1 VEEIERS
8 KKRSYHLKN
17 LYLDPNNYR
26 FVDNEDYTPV
36 PDEKILDINV
46 QKRTRKFIEGEK
58 RENIKDLLS
67 SFKANG
73 FLDVDV
79 IQVRDLGDNRYLVI
93 EGNRRVATLKALQDD
108 YENGL
113 DIGNL
118 NPEIFKKVPFE
129 IHNNE
134 TKEKHLIIMGLKHIS
149 GNKKWSAINQA
160 KLIYDFLKPYK
171 QTDEYYQKENELCSS
186 LGISKQ
192 LLRVSQRAYH
202 LILEYKR
209 SDYGEQF
216 KSDDYS
222 IFVEIVKKP
231 AIKEWLEWDD
241 YIYTPVNK
249 ANMERLF
256 SWISKNYET
265 NEEYRDEI
273 VETEPII
280 TKAHEIR
287 DLAIFIND
295 EKALNVMEETKSVSQ
310 ALIASGKAEQINFEK
325 ILNDLDNKIFELS
338 RFKSLISTS
347 DDIEKVKEIK
357 NRFLEIFPKESSI
370 KFQKGNIE
378 ISFKYGISNHFE
390 NIFIKNYK
398 IFKNF
403 KLNNL
408 NKINIIAGPNNSGK
422 TSLLEAVYLLT
433 KQNDIAS
440 FLEMIQLKNKL
451 SHLSSLWLNRYLQ
464 QSIDIEGKFNKINT
478 GIKFNKFEA
487 DNIDKKNDY
496 ITSYRLSAFL
506 EGREE
511 LINIIHTYEHNDL
524 KRENKMIENLC
535 KSVFKSPYFYN
546 FNEIK
551 NCYSVNTELKIN
563 EKTAFSIV
571 LDFIKKIDPNIN
583 DIRFSDGDG
592 IERFIVDSSI
602 FKETNLDIS
611 HYGEGLQRIFE
622 IVLSFAYCRN
632 GVICI
637 DEFETA
643 IHYTLLV
650 DFTRFIQELSDIF
663 NVQVFLT
670 THSKE
675 AIEAFVKNGYKNSDI
690 ALCTLLNRDG
700 NIEQINYDSNLLQDQ
715 LSQDLEIRGW
725 Q

>member
-1 VEEIERS
+1 LTNINHRDRIIKGIKTFNDYYKLIIVYRSWRVEEIERS

-36 PDEKILDINV
+36 PENKILDINV
-46 QKRTRKFIEGEK
+46 QKRTRRFIEGEK

-216 KSDDYS
+216 KSDNYS

-241 YIYTPVNK
+241 YLYTPTNK
-249 ANMERLF
+249 VNMERLF
-256 SWISKNYET
+256 GWISKNYET
-265 NEEYRDEI
+265 NEEYGDEI
-273 VETEPII
+273 VEIEPII

-287 DLAIFIND
+287 DLSIFIND
-295 EKALNVMEETKSVSQ
+295 EKALKIMEETKSISQ
-310 ALIASGKAEQINFEK
+310 ALVVSGKIEQINYEK
-325 ILNDLDNKIFELS
+325 TVNDLESKIKQLEQ
-338 RFKSLISTS
+338 FKSLINTN
-347 DDIEKVKEIK
+347 DDIEKLKKIK
-357 NRFLEIFPKESSI
+357 KSFLEILPKEKDI
-370 KFQKGNIE
+370 DFEQGNI
-378 ISFKYGISNHFE
+378 SVCFKYDQIQHFDTLE
-390 NIFIKNYK
+390 IVSYK

-403 KLNNL
+403 KIEKL
-408 NKINIIAGPNNSGK
+408 NKINIFVGLNNSGK
-422 TSLLEAVYLLT
+422 TSLLEAIYILT
-433 KQNDIAS
+433 KQNDIS
-440 FLEMIQLKNKL
+440 SILKLIQLKNKL
-451 SHLSSLWLNRYLQ
+451 EKLSPKWLN
-464 QSIDIEGKFNKINT
+464 KVF
-478 GIKFNKFEA
+478 IK
-487 DNIDKKNDY
+487 NI
-496 ITSYRLSAFL
+496 
-506 EGREE
+506 
-511 LINIIHTYEHNDL
+511 
-524 KRENKMIENLC
+524 
-535 KSVFKSPYFYN
+535 
-546 FNEIK
+546 EIK
-551 NCYSVNTELKIN
+551 I
-563 EKTAFSIV
+563 
-571 LDFIKKIDPNIN
+571 
-583 DIRFSDGDG
+583 
-592 IERFIVDSSI
+592 
-602 FKETNLDIS
+602 
-611 HYGEGLQRIFE
+611 
-622 IVLSFAYCRN
+622 
-632 GVICI
+632 
-637 DEFETA
+637 
-643 IHYTLLV
+643 
-650 DFTRFIQELSDIF
+650 
-663 NVQVFLT
+663 
-670 THSKE
+670 
-675 AIEAFVKNGYKNSDI
+675 
-690 ALCTLLNRDG
+690 
-700 NIEQINYDSNLLQDQ
+700 
-715 LSQDLEIRGW
+715 
-725 Q
+725 